1 MNLPRIDTSNL
12 WDKTYVLLKDRI
24 LRRDFKPNEKLSIP
38 DLAAQL
44 GVSRTPIRDALNR
57 LEKDGLVKTV
67 SKVGTFI
74 NALEVREVVEIM
86 DTRLML
92 DLWVVEKLAAM
103 PKTEVLPKVTHLEKL
118 LDDTYALLK
127 HSSVKAFLRTDHN
140 RTFHLAFIDLG
151 NNRRNADIYSGMLNY
166 LFLASEHSFYTE
178 EMVASAV
185 DEHFEI
191 LRALKRG
198 LRTSDFSELKR
209 TITQHLDDVRTRL
222 IRGLE
227 ARGGQL

>member
-92 DLWVVEKLAAM
+92 DLWVV
-103 PKTEVLPKVTHLEKL
+103 
-118 LDDTYALLK
+118 
-127 HSSVKAFLRTDHN
+127 
-140 RTFHLAFIDLG
+140 
-151 NNRRNADIYSGMLNY
+151 
-166 LFLASEHSFYTE
+166 
-178 EMVASAV
+178 
-185 DEHFEI
+185 
-191 LRALKRG
+191 
-198 LRTSDFSELKR
+198 
-209 TITQHLDDVRTRL
+209 
-222 IRGLE
+222 
-227 ARGGQL
+227 